1 MPPATSWFHFAN
13 GSIFHIL
20 TLTFTDHLNLLQFE
34 AASPVIALL
43 KRIGT
48 N

>member
-1 MPPATSWFHFAN
+1 MPLAISWFLSEN

-20 TLTFTDHLNLLQFE
+20 TLTFTDRLNSLQFE